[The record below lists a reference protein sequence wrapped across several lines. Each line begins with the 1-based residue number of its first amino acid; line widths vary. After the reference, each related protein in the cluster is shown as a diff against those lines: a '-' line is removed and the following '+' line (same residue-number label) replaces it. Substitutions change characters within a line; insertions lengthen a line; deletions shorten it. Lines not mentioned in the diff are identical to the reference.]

1 MTAVYVEA
9 TTKRA
14 IASAIDWPGWFR
26 LGRNEQDALTSLV
39 AVAPRYGSIAKDAGL
54 AFDVPTDPTA
64 LEVLERLEGNS
75 GTDYG
80 VPAMILSSDAAPLID
95 EELDRA
101 IRILNAC
108 WDALDKAAA
117 SAEGKELRKGPRGGG
132 RELDA
137 ILRHVVESQAGY
149 ADRIGLKFKWGDLAE
164 LPDIREAMA
173 ESRER
178 IPAGLREVA
187 DVGLP
192 PPGPRGGA
200 RWPARYFVRR
210 VAYHVVDHAW
220 EIVDRVES

>member
-9 TTKRA
+9 TAKRA

-26 LGRNEQDALTSLV
+26 LGRNELDALTALV

-54 AFDVPTDPTA
+54 AFDVPTDPTG

-80 VPAMILSSDAAPLID
+80 VPAMILSSDAAPLD
-95 EELDRA
+95 GEELDRS

-108 WDALDKAAA
+108 WTALDKAAA
-117 SAEGKELRKGPRGGG
+117 CAEGKALRKGPRGGG
-132 RELDA
+132 RDLNA
-137 ILRHVVESQAGY
+137 ILRHVTEAQASY
-149 ADRIGLKFKWGDLAE
+149 ADRIGLKFKWDELVT
-164 LPDIREAMA
+164 LPDIRAAMA
-173 ESRER
+173 ESRELVLS
-178 IPAGLREVA
+178 GLRDVA
-187 DVGLP
+187 AKGLP
-192 PPGPRGGA
+192 PPGPRGGT

-220 EIVDRVES
+220 EIEDRIES